1 MTLVG
6 SRQSVQ
12 LYQAGDLYEGAS
24 FGNLLDALDASY
36 CTFDGGDSSE
46 FDATYPDPYGGYQGQ
61 EDCGTVTPA
70 YIMSTSYGYTEAD
83 LTPAYE
89 QRQCAEYAK
98 LGLMGISVFFS
109 SGDNGVAG
117 NGGVCLDADGQEDY
131 EGTSF
136 APGFP
141 VDCPYVTAV
150 GATQVNPNATVRL
163 PNYTLRYSTMLTV
176 LSLCRSGSPRV
187 PASKSS
193 TPAVASPTSSRC
205 PLTRHL
211 PSRITCR
218 HTLRATLRAPTTPR
232 ARALSLISLPT
243 GEHYFAIPHGVL

>member
-6 SRQSVQ
+6 SRQPVQ

-36 CTFDGGDSSE
+36 CTFEGGDNPE

-117 NGGVCLDADGQEDY
+117 NDGVCLNAEGQEDY
-131 EGTSF
+131 DGTVF

-150 GATQVNPNATVRL
+150 GATQVNPNATVRFL
-163 PNYTLRYSTMLTV
+163 CALLVIDDAYHDYATKVWEPESACEQVIYSGGGFSNV
-176 LSLCRSGSPRV
+176 FPVPSYQASAVEHYLSTYPPGYPEGTYNTSGS
-187 PASKSS
+187 
-193 TPAVASPTSSRC
+193 
-205 PLTRHL
+205 
-211 PSRITCR
+211 
-218 HTLRATLRAPTTPR
+218 RAFPD
-232 ARALSLISLPT
+232 ISAN
-243 GEHYFAIPHGVL
+243 G

>member
-36 CTFDGGDSSE
+36 CTFEGGDNPE
-46 FDATYPDPYGGYQGQ
+46 FDATYPDPYGGYEGP

-131 EGTSF
+131 DGTSF

-163 PNYTLRYSTMLTV
+163 GSTLY
-176 LSLCRSGSPRV
+176 
-187 PASKSS
+187 
-193 TPAVASPTSSRC
+193 
-205 PLTRHL
+205 
-211 PSRITCR
+211 
-218 HTLRATLRAPTTPR
+218 
-232 ARALSLISLPT
+232 
-243 GEHYFAIPHGVL
+243 

>member
-163 PNYTLRYSTMLTV
+163 SKYTPCYLEMLTV
-176 LSLCRSGSPRV
+176 LCVGLGAREC
-187 PASKSS
+187 
-193 TPAVASPTSSRC
+193 
-205 PLTRHL
+205 
-211 PSRITCR
+211 
-218 HTLRATLRAPTTPR
+218 LRASHLLRRWLLQRLPG
-232 ARALSLISLPT
+232 ALLP
-243 GEHYFAIPHGVL
+243 GICRLELLVDIPSGLP

>member
-6 SRQSVQ
+6 SRQPVQ

-36 CTFDGGDSSE
+36 CTFEGGDSPD
-46 FDATYPDPYGGYQGQ
+46 FDATYPDPYGGYEGQ
-61 EDCGTVTPA
+61 PDCGTVTPA

-117 NGGVCLDADGQEDY
+117 NGGVCLDADGEEDY
-131 EGTSF
+131 DGTSF

-150 GATQVNPNATVRL
+150 GATQVNPNATVRVKCIL
-163 PNYTLRYSTMLTV
+163 VDSEMLTSY
-176 LSLCRSGSPRV
+176 LFCRSGSQKAR
-187 PASKSS
+187 ASRSS
-193 TPAVASPTSSRC
+193 TQVVASPTCSRFPHTRWTPSSN
-205 PLTRHL
+205 
-211 PSRITCR
+211 I
-218 HTLRATLRAPTTPR
+218 
-232 ARALSLISLPT
+232 
-243 GEHYFAIPHGVL
+243 